1 MNGLNLL
8 PRIARLRVRGSDL
21 DGTIRP
27 ADFTHPLLS
36 AELADEYLD
45 MFSTL
50 GLSHGTVYNHRKA
63 LLSLLTSLPPS
74 LKKTI
79 SLGAEGGEDLAE
91 SFYMWERDLGTKYKA
106 TSHLPTEY
114 PTVIRR
120 LFRQRVASGRQ
131 VSSRVCAWATGQ
143 NLHSGGVDRPL
154 DEFSNRERL
163 VIRDGCRSRI
173 RGLEQRLDRG
183 RSLLRIGRDPRVH
196 GWSGLPN
203 LLWALHNLARDEEPS
218 ILKALSD
225 AFSTLT
231 NAEQEELGGPYDRGR
246 GASHHIVRKLS
257 SMLYPADLDL
267 AAFRTLLQLET
278 GAAPEEISAI
288 KPGDLERHDGSFQ
301 VPLRKDRGRRTRHIR
316 LKLSGQ
322 DTNTR
327 SGWRGGDL
335 VQGLLTATALV
346 RELPGDDPDSI
357 FLIACRRGST
367 INPRQEHFSNR
378 TFSRMIHEL
387 GAEISL
393 PHDPR
398 RLRKTVKS
406 ARAAILRSAATAAG
420 DDHSIAVYQRHYAQ
434 STTVHIL
441 AANAITAAQT
451 QVFER
456 ATTGPKFIRTTAL
469 EALNMPLPTEIKSA
483 AEAELAQ
490 SVTDSQLGVG
500 QCSDPYTSPYGDEGR
515 LCQVRPAMC
524 FACPNA
530 IIFSDHLPRLLSYR
544 KILESHQLEMAPTV
558 FAATHGQQLQNLDR
572 ILAEFTPEEI
582 HKAQTSLTVLSTA
595 VHIPL
600 SQRGTHL

>member
-1 MNGLNLL
+1 MNRLHLL
-8 PRIARLRVRGSDL
+8 PRIVHLRVRGSDL

-27 ADFTHPLLS
+27 ADFTHPLLA
-36 AELADEYLD
+36 AELADEYVD
-45 MFSTL
+45 MFSSL
-50 GLSHGTVYNHRKA
+50 GLSHGTMYNHRKA

-74 LKKTI
+74 LKKTT
-79 SLGAEGGEDLAE
+79 SLSAGGGEDLAE
-91 SFYMWERDLGTKYKA
+91 AFYEWERDLGAKYKA

-120 LFRQRVASGRQ
+120 LVRQRAASGKL
-131 VSSRVCAWATGQ
+131 VSSQVGAWAAGQ
-143 NLHSGGVDRPL
+143 NLHPGGVDRPL

-163 VIRDGCRSRI
+163 AIRDGCRNRI
-173 RGLEQRLDRG
+173 RRLERRLDRG

-203 LLWALHNLARDEEPS
+203 MLWALHNLARDEEPS
-218 ILKALSD
+218 ILGALSD
-225 AFSTLT
+225 AFKTL
-231 NAEQEELGGPYDRGR
+231 AHADQEELGGPYDRGR
-246 GASHHIVRKLS
+246 GTSHHIFRELS
-257 SMLYPADLDL
+257 SMLYPTDLDL
-267 AAFRTLLQLET
+267 AAYRTLLQLET
-278 GAAPEEISAI
+278 GAAPEEISAV
-288 KPGDLERHDGSFQ
+288 KPGDLERHDGSFH

-322 DTNTR
+322 DSSAR

-335 VQGLLTATALV
+335 VQGLLTATDLV

-357 FLIACRRGST
+357 FLIGHRRGST
-367 INPRQEHFSNR
+367 ITPRREHFSKR

-387 GAEISL
+387 ETEVSL

-420 DDHSIAVYQRHYAQ
+420 DDHSIAVFQRHYAQ

-456 ATTGPKFIRTTAL
+456 ATNGPKFIPMTTL
-469 EALNMPLPTEIKSA
+469 EALDMPLPVEIKSA
-483 AEAELAQ
+483 AQAELGQ
-490 SVTDSQLGVG
+490 SVAESNLGVG
-500 QCSDPYTSPYGDEGR
+500 QCSDPYASPYGDAGR

-530 IIFSDHLPRLLSYR
+530 IIFSDHLPRLLGYR
-544 KILESHQLEMAPTV
+544 KILEAHQLEMAPTV
-558 FAATHGQQLQNLDR
+558 FAATHGQQLQNIDR

-582 HKAQTSLTVLSTA
+582 HRARTTATSWGTT